1 MTLDSNLNQF
11 FLIING
17 FIVLFMQAGFAFL
30 EAGSVRSKNTTNI
43 LIKNTLDLFCGA
55 TVYWL
60 VGYSFAFGGDD
71 DNIKGRGDAFI
82 GHDNFALS
90 DLDENDYATWFFQ
103 FVFAATAATIVSGA
117 IAERA
122 EFMAYLIYS
131 ALITGF
137 VYPVVT
143 HWAWSK
149 HGWLKVSQED
159 DDITYQD
166 FAGSGVVHMVG
177 GMLALTGAIAVGP
190 RIGRFEDD
198 DKTLRG
204 HTVPMVSLGGFILF
218 FGFLAFNGGSQASIA
233 EDGDAATVALAI
245 VNTIL
250 SGAGGAIMAMV
261 IKRIATGF
269 FTGHWS
275 LLTTINGGLAG
286 MVAIC
291 AGCNTVHPWAGFV
304 IGLVAGLV
312 FMTWSYLIEKLKID
326 DPLDAVAVHYG
337 AGFWGV
343 IAVTL
348 FSKKDGVFYDW
359 DEMAFKRLGWNL
371 LGAIA
376 ISAWALFWGLAIFM
390 SLKLLKILRVSRDIE
405 IKGLDV
411 PKHGEPAY
419 PYSSYGDGWGESPPT
434 VNGNHNGHGL
444 TNRGGSYDVT
454 VTTH

>member
-1 MTLDSNLNQF
+1 MTLESNLNQF
-11 FLIING
+11 FLIVNG

-60 VGYSFAFGGDD
+60 VGYSFAFGGDGD
-71 DNIKGRGDAFI
+71 KFKGNGDAFI

-90 DLDENDYATWFFQ
+90 GLDENDYAKWFFQ

-122 EFMAYLIYS
+122 EFIAYLVYS

-143 HWAWSK
+143 HWAWSD
-149 HGWLKVSQED
+149 HGWLIKSLED
-159 DDITYQD
+159 DDIVYQD

-190 RIGRFEDD
+190 RIGRFEGD
-198 DKTLRG
+198 DKTLLG

-218 FGFLAFNGGSQASIA
+218 FGFLAFNGGSQGSISK
-233 EDGDAATVALAI
+233 DGDAAVVALAI

-250 SGAGGAIMAMV
+250 SGAGGAIMAMI

-269 FTGHWS
+269 FNGHWS

-286 MVAIC
+286 MVCIC
-291 AGCNTVHPWAGFV
+291 AGCNNVHPWAGFV
-304 IGLVAGLV
+304 IGLVAGVV
-312 FMTWSYLIEKLKID
+312 FMAWSFLIEKMKID

-348 FSKKDGVFYDW
+348 FNKESGVFYDW
-359 DEMAFKRLGWNL
+359 DELAFKRLGWNL
-371 LGAIA
+371 LGAIV
-376 ISAWALFWGLAIFM
+376 ISAWSLIWGLIIFM
-390 SLKLLKILRVSRDIE
+390 SLKLFKILRVPSEIE

-419 PYSSYGDGWGESPPT
+419 PYSSYGDGWGENPPK
-434 VNGNHNGHGL
+434 VNGNSNGIGL
-444 TNRGGSYDVT
+444 SNRAGSYDIS